1 LVRVSPHGSLPK
13 SSPLNNTIY
22 TLNSINCCVLHKK
35 HGIDINYTLCL
46 CYLAWI
52 VDGHGIKQNDATFSE
67 IPSKLNL
74 FHDLCGQLQH
84 NFIEI

>member
-1 LVRVSPHGSLPK
+1 LCF
-13 SSPLNNTIY
+13 TQ
-22 TLNSINCCVLHKK
+22 K

-46 CYLAWI
+46 CYLAF
-52 VDGHGIKQNDATFSE
+52 VNGHGIKQNDATFSE
-67 IPSKLNL
+67 IPSELNL